1 MLNAAT
7 LCVTTVGTMTSFAA
21 ILAQFIGA
29 GHETVLLFALL
40 QLGCLAVA
48 GLLAALVVIDIR
60 KTVKRKNKRPGRI
73 LTILPGW
80 LIFILSLMIVTALL
94 GDLSVILV
102 RAIGHEVTGVFHL
115 PSLCI
120 VLYSI
125 IYTVVYFR
133 SVVGGR

>member
-40 QLGCLAVA
+40 QSGCLAVA
-48 GLLAALVVIDIR
+48 GLLAVLVVIDIR
-60 KTVKRKNKRPGRI
+60 KTVKSKKKHPGRI

-102 RAIGHEVTGVFHL
+102 RAIGHEVTGFFHL

-125 IYTVVYFR
+125 IYTVAYIR